1 MSVITSLKYLRSWQT
16 GEGRSIYSQLGL
28 CALVIAYIIF
38 GDAGGAEQ
46 LDVLLKKAT
55 DFTEIAKAYSMKGQY
70 IAEMIKAGEVGILL
84 TYMNSLNKTLITSR
98 TKIKVSQPEESN
110 PVE

>member
-1 MSVITSLKYLRSWQT
+1 MSALKYLRSWQT

-28 CALVIAYIIF
+28 CILVIAYLIM
-38 GDAGGAEQ
+38 GDSGGPEQ
-46 LDVLLKKAT
+46 LEELLKKAT

-70 IAEMIKAGEVGILL
+70 IAELIKAGEIGILL
-84 TYMNSLNKTLITSR
+84 TYMNSINKTLTASR
-98 TKIKVSQPEESN
+98 TKVKISQLEEPK